1 MACGRHYLSCPTAE
15 ASARRES
22 GSKAATSPVADPVG
36 ADMERMMLYGSLT
49 TNDVLR
55 FGIMAIVDHWGSQ
68 GERPEVSPDRLLT
81 AQDLADYLE
90 VPVKTI
96 YTWRHRNAGP
106 RGFRIGRHLRFQ
118 WRDVQAWLRDCI
130 AEDR

>member
-1 MACGRHYLSCPTAE
+1 
-15 ASARRES
+15 
-22 GSKAATSPVADPVG
+22 
-36 ADMERMMLYGSLT
+36 
-49 TNDVLR
+49 
-55 FGIMAIVDHWGSQ
+55 MAIIGHGASPDS
-68 GERPEVSPDRLLT
+68 RPEVPYQMERLLT

-118 WRDVQAWLRDCI
+118 WRDVQAWLRDRI